1 MKFFNPDENSNR
13 DNYKLLIGTII
24 PRPIAFVITISKDGK
39 INAAPFSYFNIVSS
53 TPPMISI
60 GIIRDTDEPK
70 DTAKNI
76 METKEFVVHIV
87 DSDNVNEVNKTSISL
102 PYGENELELT
112 EFTIVPSKKVK
123 VPGIKESKVRFET
136 VLENIFEIKDGDKV
150 VTDLVIGRIVG
161 FHVLEDILDNLR
173 TDPLKLDP
181 IARLAGSN
189 YSKLGEI
196 FSLERPKKWYIYLI
210 KE

>member
-24 PRPIAFVITISKDGK
+24 PRPIAFVITSSKDGK

-60 GIIRDTDEPK
+60 GIIRDTAEPK

-123 VPGIKESKVRFET
+123 VPGIKESKVRFEI

-196 FSLERPKKWYIYLI
+196 FSLERPKK
-210 KE
+210 